1 MRRLALVALL
11 AGGAVGVLAGLATAT
26 KPTPGTWNGAH
37 TRFTVNA
44 AMTRVTGFTSKCAG
58 YPLPLKMKVKSD
70 GTFSYK
76 RKKGLMGGAP
86 LTEKGR
92 GKFVSA
98 TKATGSASYGRCH
111 EKFTA
116 RTKPAVTPS
125 TPTDTT
131 TTDSVPTDTTS
142 PY

>member
-11 AGGAVGVLAGLATAT
+11 AGGAVGALAGLATAP

-37 TRFTVNA
+37 TRFTVNT
-44 AMTRVTGFTSKCAG
+44 AMTRITGFSSKCAG
-58 YPLPLKMKVKSD
+58 FPLPLKMKVKSN
-70 GTFSYK
+70 GTFSYTH
-76 RKKGLMGGAP
+76 KKSLMGGAP
-86 LTEKGR
+86 LTEKVR

-98 TKATGSASYGRCH
+98 TKATGTASYGRCH

-116 RTKPAVTPS
+116 KTKAPAT
-125 TPTDTT
+125 TTTQTT
-131 TTDSVPTDTTS
+131 TTDTVPTDTVS